1 MRFPGPKNPKNWQ
14 NLQRVAKLGLAP
26 FRDPFPL
33 RLTLTPTGSLL
44 SDGAFCILC
53 CMSLSERAAKAA
65 KIAEEPDLYKV
76 CEGCDSIVTKRV
88 ATCPS
93 CHGYRF
99 NEDPAVVIEQ
109 AKLLGSREQ
118 RSVVSEDL
126 L

>member
-1 MRFPGPKNPKNWQ
+1 MGYALTGPGLHQAANFTFRPKIAVQ
-14 NLQRVAKLGLAP
+14 LGQI
-26 FRDPFPL
+26 R
-33 RLTLTPTGSLL
+33 GKYS
-44 SDGAFCILC
+44 
-53 CMSLSERAAKAA
+53 MSLSERAAKAA
-65 KIAEEPDLYKV
+65 KIAAEPQLYKV

-99 NEDPAVVIEQ
+99 IEDSDVVIEQ
-109 AKLLGSREQ
+109 AKILGSREQ